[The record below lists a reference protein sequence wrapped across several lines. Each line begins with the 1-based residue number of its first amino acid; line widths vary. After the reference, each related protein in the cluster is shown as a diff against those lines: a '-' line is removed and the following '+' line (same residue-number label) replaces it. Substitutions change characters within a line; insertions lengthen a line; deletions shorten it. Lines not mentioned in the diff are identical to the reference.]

1 MTEWHLW
8 EIGSTQ
14 PIIFND
20 ATLLQNALSTYPV
33 NTQVI
38 VKTYKSIEVGTVFYN
53 LAGGETLPTKPLNV
67 PHSTNVS
74 ITHVIKS
81 S

>member
-38 VKTYKSIEVGTVFYN
+38 VNTYRRDEN
-53 LAGGETLPTKPLNV
+53 
-67 PHSTNVS
+67 
-74 ITHVIKS
+74 
-81 S
+81 